1 MMQYMQM
8 RLARKREVEN
18 QHQENMVNL
27 LTPPTTPED
36 PENTNPESAEK
47 NESEHGELKIDES
60 AAKMNININ
69 NDHKPVR
76 ISVIKRRQI
85 N

>member
-1 MMQYMQM
+1 M
-8 RLARKREVEN
+8 RLARKREVQN
-18 QHQENMVNL
+18 QHRENMVNL

-36 PENTNPESAEK
+36 PENSKPENRED
-47 NESEHGELKIDES
+47 NGNDEGQLKIDES
-60 AAKMNININ
+60 AEKMNMNKN
-69 NDHKPVR
+69 DDHKPVR

>member
-47 NESEHGELKIDES
+47 NENEHGELKIDES
-60 AAKMNININ
+60 TEKMNMNKN
-69 NDHKPVR
+69 DDHKPVR